1 MFLDLQPAKTIKN
14 LIQTHNINKLRLVST
29 LQLNGEYS
37 LSFGNMTRVFSGVQE
52 ILVLALM
59 MISVFALTYV
69 EMDITYKIG
78 IAVLAFTIIFLATLA
93 TQILRQQKAAL
104 KKASA

>member
-1 MFLDLQPAKTIKN
+1 
-14 LIQTHNINKLRLVST
+14 V
-29 LQLNGEYS
+29 
-37 LSFGNMTRVFSGVQE
+37 SFGNVTRIFSGIQE

-59 MISVFALTYV
+59 MVSVFALIYV

-93 TQILRQQKAAL
+93 TQILRQQKEAL
-104 KKASA
+104 KARV

>member
-1 MFLDLQPAKTIKN
+1 
-14 LIQTHNINKLRLVST
+14 
-29 LQLNGEYS
+29 
-37 LSFGNMTRVFSGVQE
+37 MTKVFSGVQE

-59 MISVFALTYV
+59 MISVFALMYV

-78 IAVLAFTIIFLATLA
+78 IAILAFTIIFLATLA
-93 TQILRQQKAAL
+93 TQILRQQKEAL

>member
-1 MFLDLQPAKTIKN
+1 M
-14 LIQTHNINKLRLVST
+14 
-29 LQLNGEYS
+29 
-37 LSFGNMTRVFSGVQE
+37 SFGNMTKIFGGVQE

-59 MISVFALTYV
+59 MISVFALIYV

-93 TQILRQQKAAL
+93 TQILRQQKEAL
-104 KKASA
+104 KTARV

>member
-1 MFLDLQPAKTIKN
+1 
-14 LIQTHNINKLRLVST
+14 
-29 LQLNGEYS
+29 
-37 LSFGNMTRVFSGVQE
+37 MTRVFSGIQE

-59 MISVFALTYV
+59 MISVFALIYV

-93 TQILRQQKAAL
+93 TQILRQQKEAL
-104 KKASA
+104 KRARA

>member
-1 MFLDLQPAKTIKN
+1 MKI
-14 LIQTHNINKLRLVST
+14 V
-29 LQLNGEYS
+29 
-37 LSFGNMTRVFSGVQE
+37 SFGNVTRIFSGIQE

-59 MISVFALTYV
+59 MVSVFALIYV

-93 TQILRQQKAAL
+93 TQILRQQKEAL
-104 KKASA
+104 KARV